1 MGDTMSKEKQTR
13 ASRAPLWVLGVASVA
28 SLMVALDMLV
38 VTTALSTIRVHLGAS
53 VEQLEWTVNA
63 YTLTFAV
70 LLMTGSALGDRF
82 GRRRLF
88 ASGLG
93 LFALASA
100 GCALAPS
107 IGWLIAA
114 RSVQG
119 LGAALIMPLSLS
131 LLSVAF
137 SAERRAWALGIFSGV
152 TGLAVLGGPVL
163 GGAITQGVAWQW
175 IFWVNV
181 PIGLLTIPVVF
192 RRVGE
197 SYGPRNAPDLV
208 GMGLL
213 AAATLGLVWGL
224 MRGNTAAWSSLEVIG
239 SLIAGSVLAVGFVV
253 WELCSRAPML
263 PMSLFGARAFL
274 AGTAAMFFLSASLFG
289 AVFFMA
295 QFLQTAQH
303 HGPFDAGLRLLPW
316 TATLFIVAPLTGSR
330 IGRVGER
337 RFAAVGLLLQGA
349 GMAWIALIAEPE
361 LAYWQLVAP
370 LILAGLG
377 VSMAMPALQN
387 AVMNSVS
394 AENIGKASGTFNMLR
409 QLGGV
414 FGIAVLVAV
423 FAGAGSYV
431 SPQRFSDGFVVA
443 LGVCAG
449 LSLAGALAA
458 VALPGRSAHA
468 AVQAENGPARA
479 ASAAAGEPLGVPA
492 G

>member
-1 MGDTMSKEKQTR
+1 MSRAGEAKVNR
-13 ASRAPLWVLGVASVA
+13 ASLWVLGVASIA

-53 VEQLEWTVNA
+53 IEQLEWTVNA

-88 ASGLG
+88 ASGLA
-93 LFALASA
+93 LFSVSSA
-100 GCALAPS
+100 ACALAPS

-114 RSVQG
+114 RAAQG
-119 LGAALIMPLSLS
+119 IGAALIMPLSLS

-137 SAERRAWALGIFSGV
+137 SPERRAWALGIFSGL

-181 PIGLLTIPVVF
+181 PIGLLTIPIVF

-197 SYGPRNAPDLV
+197 SYGPRSAPDLV

-213 AAATLGLVWGL
+213 AGATLGVVLGL
-224 MRGNTAAWSSLEVIG
+224 MRGNRAGWASLEVVG
-239 SLIAGSVLAVGFVV
+239 SLVAGSLLAVGFVG
-253 WELCSRAPML
+253 WELRSNAPML
-263 PMSLFGARAFL
+263 PMRLFGVRAFS
-274 AGTAAMFFLSASLFG
+274 AGNAAMFFLSASLFG

-303 HGPFDAGLRLLPW
+303 HGPFDTGLRLLPW

-337 RFAAVGLLLQGA
+337 RFASFGLLLQGV
-349 GMAWIALIAEPE
+349 GMAWIALIAKPE

-370 LILAGLG
+370 LVLAGLG

-423 FAGAGSYV
+423 FAGAGSYA
-431 SPQRFSDGFVVA
+431 SPQGFSDGFVVA

-449 LSLAGALAA
+449 VSLAGALAA
-458 VALPGRSAHA
+458 VALPGR
-468 AVQAENGPARA
+468 VP
-479 ASAAAGEPLGVPA
+479 AAAPSAPEPVGVPA
-492 G
+492 AESPGAPAPELAPAG